1 MLRRLL
7 LLTALLSFALPPA
20 AQAQEHSSRIR
31 TAAFIEVMATRGVDC
46 ELLRPWQAAS
56 LRALNLRDME
66 DWPAEQ
72 RETAVAEATR
82 LLPETPC
89 DDATLT
95 AWTEAAE
102 PGFDREMLPP
112 YLAAYLALVGYE
124 DPPKVFTSA
133 TTRVRYGPAVE
144 TIREKL
150 SALEAAGVV
159 PEGGMPWPNYIERT
173 QAHVRGFV
181 TTLANP
187 DASLQSRNEAAAWIA
202 QTAHIIELWLAD
214 QGH

>member
-1 MLRRLL
+1 
-7 LLTALLSFALPPA
+7 
-20 AQAQEHSSRIR
+20 
-31 TAAFIEVMATRGVDC
+31 MATRGVDC
-46 ELLRPWQAAS
+46 QLLRPWQAAS

-66 DWPAEQ
+66 DWQADQ
-72 RETAVAEATR
+72 RAAAVEEATR
-82 LLPETPC
+82 LLAETTC
-89 DDATLT
+89 DDANLN
-95 AWTEAAE
+95 AWTEAALL
-102 PGFDREMLPP
+102 GFDREMLPP

-124 DPPKVFTSA
+124 DPPKVFTRA

-144 TIREKL
+144 AIREKL

-159 PEGGMPWPNYIERT
+159 PEGGMPWPVYIDET

-181 TTLANP
+181 AALSDP
-187 DASLQSRNEAAAWIA
+187 DASLEERNEAAAWIA